1 MGQSFASALAFSV
14 VVTFVFMV
22 IVLIWKGRDLWVLSE
37 RVAAGFQAKF
47 IEGLKVDLDSA
58 HQQQLNSLASQ
69 NELLAMLD
77 REATK
82 GLTK

>member
-1 MGQSFASALAFSV
+1 
-14 VVTFVFMV
+14 
-22 IVLIWKGRDLWVLSE
+22 LWVLSE